1 MTKIEG
7 PSGEKP
13 ENPTRTPRGSKY
25 HHWGLLVQTVG
36 VAGSDRIGNDFNLG
50 LRVTGGLTFGPKP
63 GVVDIRVVK
72 LYIHTRIEGSKP
84 HGNRCAIPL
93 SSSFDCG
100 DPK

>member
-63 GVVDIRVVK
+63 GVVDIRVV
-72 LYIHTRIEGSKP
+72 LEFG
-84 HGNRCAIPL
+84 CAIPL